1 MSEYG
6 YLDNCWASPPVI
18 QVKKSERE
26 KLHARYSDMVMSLS
40 LADFSV
46 IEDIEKLGIVL
57 GFSISKVKNDIDE
70 AISGGE

>member
-46 IEDIEKLGIVL
+46 IEDIEKL
-57 GFSISKVKNDIDE
+57 
-70 AISGGE
+70 